1 MVCERTSPTIKNDR
15 LKNMKFTVDSSVLT
29 NSVNWVSRSLSTRPI
44 MTALLGIV
52 IDASKEV
59 TLSASDLETSA
70 KSSFNADI
78 KETGRVLVPGRLLS
92 EISKNLPNKPVSFNL
107 DGTRVLVTAGSAKF
121 TLPTLPINEYP
132 NLPNLPET
140 SGTVPSEI
148 FATAVNQVAIAAGK
162 DDSLPTLTG
171 IHVDINKES
180 ITLAATD
187 RYRLAVREI
196 NWTPNDPEIT
206 TSALLRARTLAEA
219 ARTIANTK
227 TVTVAIAPTTSNE
240 RLVGFASEAKTM
252 TSRQLDGTFPPY
264 RHLLPSESIA
274 TAVIEVAKLLDSVRR
289 VALVT
294 DKTVPLRLKFKNNS
308 LQLEAGTGDDA
319 QATEELEIIYEGE
332 AIDIA
337 FNPTF
342 LTDGLNA
349 IGTTYVNIAFTGSNK
364 PAMLS
369 GKNKVDGEIDST
381 YRYLLM
387 PMRYAS

>member
-1 MVCERTSPTIKNDR
+1 
-15 LKNMKFTVDSSVLT
+15 MKFTVDSASLT
-29 NSVNWVSRSLSTRPI
+29 DSVNWVSRSLSTRPI

-52 IDASKEV
+52 IDAQSDV

-70 KSSFNADI
+70 KSSFEADI
-78 KETGRVLVPGRLLS
+78 KEKGRVLVPGRLLA
-92 EISKNLPNKPVSFNL
+92 EISKALPNKTVSFVL
-107 DGTRVLVTAGSAKF
+107 DGSRVLVTAGSAKF

-140 SGTVPSEI
+140 SGNIASDL
-148 FATAVNQVAIAAGK
+148 FATAVNQVAVAAGR

-171 IHVDINKES
+171 IHVDINKET

-196 NWTPNDPEIT
+196 NWTPNDPELT
-206 TSALLRARTLAEA
+206 TSALLRARTLADA
-219 ARTIANTK
+219 ARHIASTK
-227 TVTVAIAPTTSNE
+227 NVAFAIAPTTSNE
-240 RLVGFASEAKTM
+240 RLVGFSSEAKSM

-274 TAVIEVAKLLDSVRR
+274 TAIIEVSKLLDSVRR

-294 DKTVPLRLKFKNNS
+294 DKTIPLRLKFNNNS
-308 LQLEAGTGDDA
+308 LHLEAGAGDDA
-319 QATEELEIIYEGE
+319 QATEELEIKYSGE

-349 IGTTYVNIAFTGSNK
+349 IGTPFVNIAFTGSNK

-369 GKNKVDGEIDST
+369 GKTKADGEIDSS

>member
-1 MVCERTSPTIKNDR
+1 
-15 LKNMKFTVDSSVLT
+15 MKFVVDSATLT
-29 NSVNWVSRSLSTRPI
+29 DSVNWVSRSLSTRPI
-44 MTALLGIV
+44 MTALLGID
-52 IDASKEV
+52 IDVSNDV

-70 KSSFNADI
+70 KSSFSAEI
-78 KETGRVLVPGRLLS
+78 KEKGRVLVPGRLLA
-92 EISKNLPNKPVSFNL
+92 EISRALPNKPVSFTL
-107 DGTRVLVTAGSAKF
+107 DGNRVLVTAGSAKF

-132 NLPNLPET
+132 NLPTMPET
-140 SGTVPSEI
+140 SGEI
-148 FATAVNQVAIAAGK
+148 ASDLFATAVNQVAVAAGR

-171 IHVDINKES
+171 IHVDINKET

-196 NWTPNDPEIT
+196 NWTPNNPEET
-206 TSALLRARTLAEA
+206 TTALLRARTLADA
-219 ARTIANTK
+219 ARTISSTK
-227 TVTVAIAPTTSNE
+227 NISFAVAPNTSNE
-240 RLVGFASEAKTM
+240 RLIGFTTEQKSM

-274 TAVIEVAKLLDSVRR
+274 TAVVEVATLLDSVRR

-294 DKTVPLRLKFKNNS
+294 DKTVPLRLKFNNNS
-308 LQLEAGTGDDA
+308 LQLEAGAGDDA
-319 QATEELEIIYEGE
+319 QATEEIQISYTGE
-332 AIDIA
+332 PMDIA

-349 IGTTYVNIAFTGSNK
+349 LGTTYVNIAFTGSNK
-364 PAMLS
+364 PVVLS
-369 GKNKVDGEIDST
+369 GKNKADGEIDGT